1 VLFNLFNLEKAE
13 LVLSVPSV
21 NDLNDF
27 YDFNLFTMDILNLT
41 SPTQVKSWCI
51 ANGFHPNRT
60 LGQNFLIDRNALDA
74 IIDGAGV
81 QAGMRVLE
89 IGPGL
94 GVLTQAM
101 LERGASVVAVEKDRR
116 LAARLHAAMGS
127 PDALEVLEADALQ
140 LDLDDFLASGYDAC
154 VSNLPYS
161 VGTRILLD
169 LALHEKAP
177 DVIVVLVQ
185 REVADRFIADAGAD
199 ARGQAGVWLQLD
211 YQVRMLRHVGA
222 ACFWPRPEVGSTV
235 VRLDRYRSD
244 LTRIQRE
251 YFFELTRYAFMHRR
265 KQMGAS
271 LRKATGR
278 IARND
283 AEIAALL
290 AQAGVDLLTRA
301 EQISNAGWV
310 ALAQAYAAGEE

>member
-1 VLFNLFNLEKAE
+1 
-13 LVLSVPSV
+13 
-21 NDLNDF
+21 
-27 YDFNLFTMDILNLT
+27 MDILNLT

-51 ANGFHPNRT
+51 ENGFHPNRT

-81 QAGMRVLE
+81 QSGMRVLE

-116 LAARLHAAMGS
+116 LAARLHAAMGAS
-127 PDALEVLEADALQ
+127 DALEVIEADALQ
-140 LDLDDFLASGYDAC
+140 LELDDFLSHGYDAC

-169 LALHEKAP
+169 LALHERSP
-177 DVIVVLVQ
+177 NVIVVLVQ
-185 REVADRFIADAGAD
+185 REVAERFVADVGDA

-211 YQVRMLRHVGA
+211 YKVRILRHVGS
-222 ACFWPRPEVGSTV
+222 ACFWPRPEIGSTV
-235 VRLDRYRSD
+235 VRLDKSRSD
-244 LTRIQRE
+244 LSKIQRE

-278 IARND
+278 LERSD
-283 AEIAALL
+283 TEIAALL
-290 AQAGVDLLTRA
+290 QQAGVDLLTRA
-301 EQISNAGWV
+301 EQVSNAGWV
-310 ALAQAYAAGEE
+310 ALAQVYAANEE

>member
-1 VLFNLFNLEKAE
+1 
-13 LVLSVPSV
+13 
-21 NDLNDF
+21 
-27 YDFNLFTMDILNLT
+27 MDIINLT

-51 ANGFHPNRT
+51 ENGFHPNRT

-81 QAGMRVLE
+81 VAGMRVLE

-101 LERGASVVAVEKDRR
+101 LERGASVVTVEKDKR
-116 LAARLHAAMGS
+116 LAARLHEALGA
-127 PDALEVLEADALQ
+127 PDALEVIEADALK
-140 LDLDDFLASGYDAC
+140 LDLDEFLAQGFDAC

-169 LALHEKAP
+169 LALHADAP
-177 DVIVVLVQ
+177 AVTAVLVQ
-185 REVADRFIADAGAD
+185 REVAERFAADAGES

-211 YQVRMLRHVGA
+211 YTVRIVRHVGA
-222 ACFWPRPEVGSTV
+222 TCFWPRPEVGSTV
-235 VRLDRYRSD
+235 VRLDKSRSQ
-244 LTRIQRE
+244 LSEIQRE

-271 LRKATGR
+271 LRKATGNLER
-278 IARND
+278 TD
-283 AEIAALL
+283 AELAELL
-290 AQAGVDLLTRA
+290 CQAGIAPATRA
-301 EQISNAGWV
+301 EQISNAGWQ
-310 ALAQAYAAGEE
+310 ALAQVYAVGKSEE